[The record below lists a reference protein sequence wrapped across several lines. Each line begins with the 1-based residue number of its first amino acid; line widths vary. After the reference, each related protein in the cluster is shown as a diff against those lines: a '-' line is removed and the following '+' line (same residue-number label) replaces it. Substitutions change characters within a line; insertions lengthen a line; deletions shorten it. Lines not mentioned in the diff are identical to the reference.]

1 MFCLYNLNK
10 MAAVLMSH
18 VTSSSRS
25 DAPMFKIHRAPCRH
39 ATFPLLTLSHGL
51 TNAARRPA
59 RRPPGGPISSGPEG
73 IKRGIG
79 PINKRIGLLSD
90 ALPLRHEN
98 E

>member
-18 VTSSSRS
+18 VTFV
-25 DAPMFKIHRAPCRH
+25 MFKIHRAPCRH

-51 TNAARRPA
+51 TNAARRLA
-59 RRPPGGPISSGPEG
+59 RRPPGGPIGSGPEG